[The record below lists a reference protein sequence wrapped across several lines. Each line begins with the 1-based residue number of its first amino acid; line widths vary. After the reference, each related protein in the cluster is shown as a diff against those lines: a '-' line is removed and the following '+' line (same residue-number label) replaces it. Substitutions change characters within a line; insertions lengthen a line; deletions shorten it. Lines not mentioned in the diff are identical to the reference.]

1 MELIDSI
8 IVALFFAIILIIGV
22 IDRKKITLEDYWV
35 NSRKTKTFFLVAT
48 VLSTFIGVG
57 AIIGTAGIA
66 FDGGGLIALAIP
78 FSFLF
83 YLMLYA
89 KFIAPKIKEFGDRHQ
104 AYTLPDYFAVRYSK
118 KAGIAASVI
127 NLISYA
133 LSLALQFVGMGIFVS
148 ALTGFDPNLATI
160 VGALIIIIYST
171 VGGLKADIRTDIFQF
186 IIMLGLILVFLPVV
200 IVKGGGLA
208 ALSSLPS
215 AFLLGTNFA
224 PSYVIV
230 MAFLFIGLV
239 TFTFSDLWQRAYA
252 GASAKIVKKAAYI
265 SGTFAFLF
273 MLMAVLLGIYGHIL
287 TPTATSNTIISDLM
301 SLILPAGLYGLVLI
315 GFFAAIMSSADT
327 VLLITSMTLVHDI
340 YIKGMNK
347 PMTEHATLRLSRIV
361 TFVLG
366 ILGLIVALL
375 ISNVVHLAIES
386 ISFYVVLTPA
396 VIFGFYW
403 KRANNKAA
411 IWSVLIGL
419 IGVFA
424 FLFIDPVQAFIPG
437 IVLSFL
443 TFILVAFLTKN
454 D

>member
-1 MELIDSI
+1 
-8 IVALFFAIILIIGV
+8 
-22 IDRKKITLEDYWV
+22 
-35 NSRKTKTFFLVAT
+35 
-48 VLSTFIGVG
+48 
-57 AIIGTAGIA
+57 
-66 FDGGGLIALAIP
+66 
-78 FSFLF
+78 
-83 YLMLYA
+83 
-89 KFIAPKIKEFGDRHQ
+89 
-104 AYTLPDYFAVRYSK
+104 
-118 KAGIAASVI
+118 
-127 NLISYA
+127 
-133 LSLALQFVGMGIFVS
+133 
-148 ALTGFDPNLATI
+148 
-160 VGALIIIIYST
+160 
-171 VGGLKADIRTDIFQF
+171 
-186 IIMLGLILVFLPVV
+186 
-200 IVKGGGLA
+200 
-208 ALSSLPS
+208 
-215 AFLLGTNFA
+215 
-224 PSYVIV
+224 
-230 MAFLFIGLV
+230 
-239 TFTFSDLWQRAYA
+239 
-252 GASAKIVKKAAYI
+252 
-265 SGTFAFLF
+265 
-273 MLMAVLLGIYGHIL
+273 
-287 TPTATSNTIISDLM
+287 ISDLM